1 MLYIICIAIASILFI
16 VVITPF
22 FVEPKNGNI
31 LRAGAAINSPEKLL
45 KIKEA
50 ILKRYIEDEKAY
62 EDKQI
67 GKLVWEQRS
76 QYLTNRYI
84 DTVRR
89 LDYLGYVR
97 EHSDSMEG

>member
-1 MLYIICIAIASILFI
+1 MLYIICISIASVLFI
-16 VVITPF
+16 AVISPF
-22 FVEPKNGNI
+22 FVEPKTGNV
-31 LRAGAAINSPEKLL
+31 LRAGAAINSPDKLL

-50 ILKRYIEDEKAY
+50 ILKRYIEDEQAF

-89 LDYLGYVR
+89 LDYLGYVK
-97 EHSDSMEG
+97 EHSDSREA